1 MTRAA
6 DTQTTACLPTG
17 SQWLGVQ
24 FSLGWPMLKIYPV
37 RRALV
42 WAGARFFWSRFWFV
56 LLSCKLL
63 KWLPWSENKVE
74 VNARR
79 FSKILRNIFIRK
91 LSFDNRPSFTLEMC
105 DLVAITGI
113 SNVLQYLLVARWLSV
128 QICDKTTCGK
138 GGEGQT
144 GHAKAAV
151 SRAGAIR
158 WVAKVTELM

>member
-74 VNARR
+74 VNTRR

-91 LSFDNRPSFTLEMC
+91 LSFDNRPSFTVRC
-105 DLVAITGI
+105 VTW
-113 SNVLQYLLVARWLSV
+113 SQ
-128 QICDKTTCGK
+128 
-138 GGEGQT
+138 
-144 GHAKAAV
+144 
-151 SRAGAIR
+151 SRASQMCYSTYWWRADCQSKY
-158 WVAKVTELM
+158 VAKQHAEKAEKDRQDTRKQQSAGQVLYDG